1 MCVTLFKHQLT
12 PPDLIHPAAVW
23 LQPCSRSDPQINTC
37 IRNSFNHLRP
47 YLAQGLPELGVP
59 AMEPLLIDQMA
70 MENDAGAVRIKAL
83 FSQISVKGAGN
94 YTVREVR
101 SDLSKLRIDMRIAI
115 PRMES
120 RGKYDINGQVL
131 LLPVRSNGDF
141 WAEFCK
147 CDCCRID

>member
-1 MCVTLFKHQLT
+1 MSFETG
-12 PPDLIHPAAVW
+12 AAIW
-23 LQPCSRSDPQINTC
+23 LQPCSRSDPQVNTC

-83 FSQISVKGAGN
+83 FSGINVKGAGN
-94 YTVREVR
+94 YTVKEVR
-101 SDLSKLRIDMRIAI
+101 SDLSKLRIDMRISI
-115 PRMES
+115 PRVES
-120 RGKYDINGQVL
+120 RGKYDINGNVL
-131 LLPVRSNGDF
+131 LLPVRSNGEF

-147 CDCCRID
+147 CQVLKLKVS